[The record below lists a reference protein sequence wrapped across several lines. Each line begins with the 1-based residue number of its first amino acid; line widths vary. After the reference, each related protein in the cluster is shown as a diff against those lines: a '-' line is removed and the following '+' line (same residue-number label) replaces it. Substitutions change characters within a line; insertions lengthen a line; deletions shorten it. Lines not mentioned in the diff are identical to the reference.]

1 MGIMSKRIY
10 LSSPHMGGN
19 ELAYIEEAFST
30 NWVAPKGPNIP
41 LFENSLKAFSGAS
54 SAVAVISGTAAIHL
68 ALRLLG
74 VERGDEVLCS
84 TFTFVATINPV
95 VYQNAIPILIE
106 SEKETWNMCPAALE
120 EAIIDRLKKGKRP
133 KAIIVVHLY
142 GMPAR
147 MDRIMEIAERYAIP
161 VIEDAAEALG
171 STYGRQHCGTIGD
184 LGIYSFNGNKIITTS
199 GGGALVSNSRNH
211 IARAQFLAT
220 QAKDDEP
227 YYQHPEVGYNYR
239 MSNITAGI
247 GCGQMEVL
255 SERVT
260 QRRANFNHYFDQLSD
275 FDEVHFLQEPSGAY
289 SNRWLTTIS
298 LHKNLGVGAAEDL
311 RQYLESKNI
320 ESRPLWKP
328 MHLQPIYI
336 EAPYYG
342 DGTSEDLF
350 LSGLCLPS
358 GSNLADSDLEYVIS
372 QIRNFLEKSVIR
384 RKAV

>member
-1 MGIMSKRIY
+1 MNKRIY

-41 LFENSLKAFSGAS
+41 LFENALKSYTGAT
-54 SAVAVISGTAAIHL
+54 SAVALVSGTAAIHL
-68 ALRLLG
+68 ALRILG
-74 VERGDEVLCS
+74 VGDGDEVLCS

-95 VYQNAIPILIE
+95 VYQNATPILIE
-106 SEKETWNMCPAALE
+106 SESETWNMCPYALE
-120 EAIIDRLKKGKRP
+120 EAIIDRLKRGKRP

-147 MDRIMEIAERYAIP
+147 MDAIMEIAERYAIP

-171 STYGRQHCGTIGD
+171 SKYASQYCGTIGD
-184 LGIYSFNGNKIITTS
+184 LGVYSFNGNKIITTS

-211 IARAQFLAT
+211 ISRAQFLAT
-220 QAKDDEP
+220 QAKDDHP
-227 YYQHPEVGYNYR
+227 YYQHPEIGYNYR

-255 SERVT
+255 AERVSR
-260 QRRANFNHYFDQLSD
+260 RRANFDHYFEQLSD
-275 FDEVHFLQEPSGAY
+275 FDEVQFLEEPQGAY
-289 SNRWLTTIS
+289 SNRWLTTIHLS
-298 LHKNLGVGAAEDL
+298 QEIGVGAAEDL

-328 MHLQPIYI
+328 MHLQPIYSDV
-336 EAPYYG
+336 PYYG
-342 DGTSEDLF
+342 DGTSEELF
-350 LSGLCLPS
+350 LNGLCLPS
-358 GSNLADSDLEYVIS
+358 GSNLSDADMEYVIS
-372 QIRNFLEKSVIR
+372 QIRNFLEKRVIR

>member
-10 LSSPHMGGN
+10 LSSPHMGGQ
-19 ELAYIEEAFST
+19 ELAYVQDAFHT

-41 LFENSLKAFSGAS
+41 HFENLLKAYTGAS
-54 SAVAVISGTAAIHL
+54 SAVAVVSGTAAIHL

-74 VERGDEVLCS
+74 VEQGDEVLCS

-95 VYQNAIPILIE
+95 VYQNATPILVE
-106 SEKETWNMCPAALE
+106 SEEDTWNMCPIALE

-142 GMPAR
+142 GMPAK
-147 MDRIMEIAERYAIP
+147 MDAIMEIAERYAIP

-171 STYGRQHCGTIGD
+171 STYHGQHCGTIGD

-211 IARAQFLAT
+211 IARAHFLAT

-239 MSNITAGI
+239 MSNIAAGI

-255 SERVT
+255 ADRVIK
-260 QRRANFNHYFDQLSD
+260 RRENFDYYFHHLSNYR
-275 FDEVHFLQEPSGAY
+275 EVHFLHEPQGAL
-289 SNRWLTTIS
+289 SNRWLSTII
-298 LHKNLGVGAAEDL
+298 LGKEMGIGAAEEL
-311 RQYLESKNI
+311 RKYLEGKNI

-328 MHLQPIYI
+328 MHLQPIYKH
-336 EAPYYG
+336 APYYG

-350 LSGLCLPS
+350 LHGLCLPS
-358 GSNLADSDLEYVIS
+358 GSNLSEFDLDFVVKH
-372 QIRNFLEKSVIR
+372 IRHFLEKSVTGKR
-384 RKAV
+384 AV